1 MHNEVKRTCSVNGFV
16 ACRSMVPLLD
26 TIGHTCVCKYRC
38 TYKSNLTRHQ
48 HNCWWHQK
56 QERAREAAEK
66 TTQRRA
72 AARSPGFSEGSGQNR
87 PPSAEE
93 PPRAS
98 ASQSV
103 SYRSFPPA
111 RASQHLSS
119 SGSSSYSRSQ
129 SLSSEESSSCIPV
142 QRRNATYP
150 VPDPTVFDVPR
161 RQIYPPASRGHEYNQ
176 VSFQNPQSHSA
187 HENHYFGA
195 EAPTTDSPSSTQPQD
210 DFKLYH
216 SSFQCPSGHPE
227 TSNYPERVSP
237 TPVISGSPQPCS
249 PSPNGCP
256 PAPEPDLRRHASHD
270 GVRFC
275 EAPTISSLDYLQRP
289 NDISLTPAPQ
299 TAHLQSYDP
308 HDRHG
313 TVFDGSSS
321 RRDFG
326 DGFARLSLTDSI
338 LPHDGL
344 RRNALVPSVSPPD
357 TGSMML
363 FSFPPST
370 TQSSDH
376 NTHHFPTV
384 GYSVETP
391 ESWISFI
398 RDTGIQN
405 SSLLDTLSAAP
416 PAHSNAGYHSEEI
429 NDQWALWTP
438 PESPNGE

>member
-1 MHNEVKRTCSVNGFV
+1 MPLQGLQASQGGPVKT
-16 ACRSMVPLLD
+16 VPNQQRKPP
-26 TIGHTCVCKYRC
+26 G
-38 TYKSNLTRHQ
+38 
-48 HNCWWHQK
+48 
-56 QERAREAAEK
+56 RARLHQSH
-66 TTQRRA
+66 TDRFHLPGLRNT
-72 AARSPGFSEGSGQNR
+72 SP
-87 PPSAEE
+87 
-93 PPRAS
+93 
-98 ASQSV
+98 
-103 SYRSFPPA
+103 PPA
-111 RASQHLSS
+111 KALILAL
-119 SGSSSYSRSQ
+119 
-129 SLSSEESSSCIPV
+129 SLSSQESSSCIPV
-142 QRRNATYP
+142 QGRNATYP

-326 DGFARLSLTDSI
+326 DGFARLRLTYSI

-357 TGSMML
+357 TSSMMA
-363 FSFPPST
+363 
-370 TQSSDH
+370 
-376 NTHHFPTV
+376 
-384 GYSVETP
+384 
-391 ESWISFI
+391 
-398 RDTGIQN
+398 
-405 SSLLDTLSAAP
+405 SLLPSLSLLTIIRTI
-416 PAHSNAGYHSEEI
+416 SLLLGT
-429 NDQWALWTP
+429 Q
-438 PESPNGE
+438 